1 MKGIDRSIKNDGFT
15 ISDEINKRKLR
26 YRSIEDSIKCFYELK
41 ITKSPGNFM
50 PKKEVYDKY
59 VEYCHKIGIEA
70 ESQNKLTRILSEYGI
85 EGKQKKLRRQKIA
98 VLNRY
103 QG

>member
-1 MKGIDRSIKNDGFT
+1 
-15 ISDEINKRKLR
+15 
-26 YRSIEDSIKCFYELK
+26 
-41 ITKSPGNFM
+41 M

-59 VEYCHKIGIEA
+59 VEYCHKIGKEA
-70 ESQNKLTRILSEYGI
+70 KSQNKLTRILSDYGI

-98 VLNRY
+98 LLYRY